1 MKSQHWASAVL
12 YWKSLIKCCF
22 ELRHPFCC
30 RSFWEDFVQFSIILT
45 GSKCFPYSINF
56 SMHWMTSSAFHIL
69 IALSKRVTQGLL
81 ENSQGGLT
89 KVPNMTSSLLRELQD
104 RLLSSH
110 YWNTCNSYSSPFFF
124 LFFFFCISGWLHGH
138 CLCSISPKE
147 EKERSVSQSVYLNL
161 LQALKFKPKYILNW
175 IYFFQGSMRTS

>member
-1 MKSQHWASAVL
+1 MKSQYWASAVL

-124 LFFFFCISGWLHGH
+124 YFFF
-138 CLCSISPKE
+138 
-147 EKERSVSQSVYLNL
+147 SVSLGDCMDTACVLFHLRKKRKGQCLNL
-161 LQALKFKPKYILNW
+161 YISTFYKHWNSNQS
-175 IYFFQGSMRTS
+175 IF